1 METGRMINQSDRDH
15 VLVNNYSQKLVDDVD
30 PGSRDRPHPFPFKPK
45 LVDSKK

>member
-1 METGRMINQSDRDH
+1 METGRVTNQSTRDS

-45 LVDSKK
+45 LVSSKK